1 MIRQFSHFTSI
12 LACLVLS
19 ATAINAHELILKP
32 DRLTTQDRETLE
44 FEILSTHQFMQPE
57 EMEAEEIVEAALFQ
71 DGQILP
77 LTIQEDPTA
86 NRLEGVVSLT
96 DRNPAYL
103 LAHRLGAIWS
113 MTPEG
118 MQEGTRTT
126 LPEVEWSAKY
136 EKFAKT
142 LINATQGDRTYNRP
156 VGQLLEIVPMDNP
169 ANLQPGDDLIVQIL
183 YKGQPLDAEVKATY
197 DGFSDTPSTYAYF
210 TETMTQGLA
219 KIRMISSG
227 IWMVRVQH
235 TDNVQN
241 EDYDR
246 HVLRSV
252 LVFEVR

>member
-1 MIRQFSHFTSI
+1 MIRQFSHFASI
-12 LACLVLS
+12 LAGLVLS
-19 ATAINAHELILKP
+19 ATATNAHELILKP
-32 DRLTTQDRETLE
+32 DRLATKGREMLE
-44 FEILSTHQFMQPE
+44 FAILSTHQFMQPE
-57 EMEAEEIVEAALFQ
+57 EMEAAEIVEAVLFQ
-71 DGQILP
+71 DGRTLP
-77 LTIQEDPTA
+77 LTIQENPTA
-86 NRLEGVVSLT
+86 NQLEGVVSLT
-96 DRNPAYL
+96 HHNPAYL

-118 MQEGTRTT
+118 MKEGTRAT
-126 LPEVEWSAKY
+126 LSEVEWSAKY

-142 LINATQGDRTYNRP
+142 LINATQGDLTYNRP

-169 ANLQPGDDLIVQIL
+169 ANLKPGDDLIVRIL

-210 TETMTQGLA
+210 TETLAQGLA
-219 KIRMISSG
+219 KIRIISSG

-235 TDNVQN
+235 TKDVQG